1 MVAFIKAVWVY
12 TNQSNLLAAG
22 VLGDSLG
29 AFRHGVLGEFTW
41 KEKPDSGLDFPAG
54 DGGLLVVV
62 SKAGSLNGDSLE
74 DVVHERVHDAHGL
87 AGDSSVRVNLLQH
100 LVDVDGVGLL
110 PALLSLFAVS
120 GGHFGFSAG
129 LLLSLL
135 GCADLLSRHFD
146 FLLALADER
155 LMMSSR
161 LTTPFILSLVGSMKR
176 INHFRA

>member
-12 TNQSNLLAAG
+12 TNQSNLLAAS

-29 AFRHGVLGEFTW
+29 ALRHCVLGEFSW
-41 KEKPDSGLDFPAG
+41 KKKPHSGLDLPAG

-62 SKAGSLNGDSLE
+62 SKAGSLDGDSLK

-87 AGDSSVRVNLLQH
+87 AGDSSVRVHLLQH

-110 PALLSLFAVS
+110 PALLPFLAVS
-120 GGHFGFSAG
+120 GGHLGLSTG
-129 LLLSLL
+129 LLLSFL
-135 GCADLLSRHFD
+135 GCADLLSGHFE

-155 LMMSSR
+155 LMMSSS
-161 LTTPFILSLVGSMKR
+161 LAAPFILNLVGSTKR